1 MAKRSR
7 SSARPGQR
15 RRLDRTADRP
25 KASGSGSPSE
35 PTSAPVSRG
44 SALTDAELARAAEL
58 EAQIVAEERATEAAA
73 AAKRNPAGPRARGRA
88 VVSSEPL
95 SVRAAHEYAYVAR
108 DVRRI
113 GIVAAIMFG
122 ALLVLHYLINIAGVL
137 TI

>member
-15 RRLDRTADRP
+15 RRHERTPDRARTN
-25 KASGSGSPSE
+25 
-35 PTSAPVSRG
+35 APVSGG
-44 SALTDAELARAAEL
+44 STLTDVELARAAEL
-58 EAQIVAEERATEAAA
+58 EAQIVAEEKAAEVAATKRIAA
-73 AAKRNPAGPRARGRA
+73 PRARGRA
-88 VVSSEPL
+88 AVSSEPL

-113 GIVAAIMFG
+113 AIVAAIMFG
-122 ALLVLHYLINIAGVL
+122 TLIALHLLINVSGIL